1 MKVNDLRVKDI
12 GEFSLIERLVEV
24 LGPTARGAGQGVIR
38 GIGDDAAILQNSP
51 GTRILASCDMLLEG
65 RHFDLSYSSPRQLG
79 WKALAVNLSD
89 IAAMGGRPRW
99 ALVNLGLRPEL
110 KVSLVEEIYAG
121 IAELAEEHGVI
132 VVGGDTCSSP
142 EQLIIDICILGEASR
157 SGIAYRS
164 GAMEND
170 MILVTGNLGKSAAG
184 LAYLRGKMQL
194 QLEPDDREEL
204 LGAHLRPVPR
214 VKEASLLI
222 RSGMV
227 NAMNDISDGLASELH
242 EIVQASG
249 CGARIWA
256 ERLPL
261 SPSTIK
267 MANSIGVNP
276 LEWALYGGED
286 YELLL
291 TIPGSKG
298 SPLRVRRLSNS
309 LKRATGTSLSL
320 IGRILPFPGVEL
332 VYPDGRVE
340 PLAQGGYNHFKNSAT

>member
-1 MKVNDLRVKDI
+1 MKEKDLRVKDI

-38 GIGDDAAILQNSP
+38 GIGDDAAVLQNNP
-51 GTRILASCDMLLEG
+51 GTRILASSDMLLEG
-65 RHFDLSYSSPRQLG
+65 RHFDLSYCKPRQLG
-79 WKALAVNLSD
+79 RKALAVNLSD

-110 KVSLVEEIYAG
+110 KVNLVEEIYAG
-121 IAELAEEHGVI
+121 IAELAAEYGVI
-132 VVGGDTCSSP
+132 IVGGDTCSS
-142 EQLIIDICILGEASR
+142 EQLIIDICILGEA
-157 SGIAYRS
+157 YRS
-164 GAMEND
+164 EIVYRSEAREHD
-170 MILVTGNLGKSAAG
+170 LILVTGSLGKSAAG

-194 QLEPDDREEL
+194 QLDTDAGGEL
-204 LGAHLRPVPR
+204 LDAHLQPVPR
-214 VKEASLLI
+214 VHEASLLI

-249 CGARIWA
+249 CGARIWT

-261 SPSTIK
+261 SPSTVQ
-267 MANSIGVNP
+267 MATYAGADP

-298 SPLRVRRLSNS
+298 APLKARRLSNS
-309 LKRATGTSLSL
+309 LKKATGTSLSF
-320 IGRILPFPGVEL
+320 IGRILSFPGVEL
-332 VYPDGRVE
+332 VYPDGKIE
-340 PLAQGGYNHFKNSAT
+340 PLAQGGYNHFKSSTT